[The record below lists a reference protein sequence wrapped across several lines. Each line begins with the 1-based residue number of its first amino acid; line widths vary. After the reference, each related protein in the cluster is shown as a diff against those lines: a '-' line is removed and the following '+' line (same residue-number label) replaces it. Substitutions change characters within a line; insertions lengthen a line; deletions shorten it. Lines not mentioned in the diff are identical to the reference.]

1 MSSHSARV
9 RSVASQAHDPRRNER
24 GMALIYAATGS
35 MTFASLAGVEHSG
48 LVAAGIAMILI
59 AIAFKLSLVPFHL
72 WTPDVYHGAPA
83 PVGAFL
89 ATVSKI
95 AVVVVLWR
103 WWQAAELG
111 SDPVYSN
118 LMAALAATDHWSSFE
133 LLATASP
140 EVTCTE
146 KGESGKASRAAP
158 SISRQTCRSVDPACV
173 AMYETLYSPG
183 TVSDH
188 SPL

>member
-1 MSSHSARV
+1 MPEARTLTVSPAVATLDLAMAADSA
-9 RSVASQAHDPRRNER
+9 
-24 GMALIYAATGS
+24 TC
-35 MTFASLAGVEHSG
+35 
-48 LVAAGIAMILI
+48 
-59 AIAFKLSLVPFHL
+59 SLVLFEFGLPFDL
-72 WTPDVYHGAPA
+72 ED
-83 PVGAFL
+83 
-89 ATVSKI
+89 AT
-95 AVVVVLWR
+95 
-103 WWQAAELG
+103 
-111 SDPVYSN
+111 
-118 LMAALAATDHWSSFE
+118 AATDHWSSFE